1 MTSSQPTTTTRRAG
15 TTVGSGTE
23 TTGARRVYAYAR
35 LGNRDTYTKGTRAQ
49 TTHQNPLRQQ
59 AVTRRPPGPL
69 PAAGSRQRRAIVET
83 ASSPVTGREP
93 KRPT

>member
-1 MTSSQPTTTTRRAG
+1 M
-15 TTVGSGTE
+15 
-23 TTGARRVYAYAR
+23 YAFDNI
-35 LGNRDTYTKGTRAQ
+35 GNRDTYTKGTGAR

-59 AVTRRPPGPL
+59 PVTRRPPGPL
-69 PAAGSRQRRAIVET
+69 PAVSPRQRRAIVET